1 MGNVAKAQ
9 LKITAIT
16 FHYTLLGVMG
26 LVTVTYFDRNYFDA
40 VINYI
45 VCQSNGKQSCQE
57 ELPNLDEILV
67 LATIIILLSLLPVVV
82 IMFSCDLQAFK
93 KKRQPRSKTMSTIS
107 HSRSYL
113 KRSSVSQ
120 FSFKQSSTRQF
131 STKQSSTRQFSS
143 NQSSTKQSST
153 RQFPTNQSSTRQNSA
168 RQLL

>member
-1 MGNVAKAQ
+1 MGNVAKAEI
-9 LKITAIT
+9 KITAIT
-16 FHYTLLGVMG
+16 FHYTFLGVMG
-26 LVTVTYFDRNYFDA
+26 LVAFTYFNDRLYFDV

-57 ELPNLDEILV
+57 ELPNNLDEILV
-67 LATIIILLSLLPVVV
+67 LATILILLSLLPVVV

-131 STKQSSTRQFSS
+131 STKQSSTRQFP
-143 NQSSTKQSST
+143 TKQSST
-153 RQFPTNQSSTRQNSA
+153 RHAQLSTKHA
-168 RQLL
+168 VLHLTVPD